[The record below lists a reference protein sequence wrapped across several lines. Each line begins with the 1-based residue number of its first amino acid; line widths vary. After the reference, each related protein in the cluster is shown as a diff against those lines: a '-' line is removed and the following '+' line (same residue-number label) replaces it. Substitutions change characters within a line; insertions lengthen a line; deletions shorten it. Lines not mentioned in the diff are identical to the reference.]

1 MARAAPTLPSTK
13 RASACGAM
21 HMGEAGIVTV
31 PGRYRSRSAPYR
43 GLHRNRLALLSFP
56 WVMVG
61 LGEREG
67 GR

>member
-1 MARAAPTLPSTK
+1 LA
-13 RASACGAM
+13 
-21 HMGEAGIVTV
+21 V
-31 PGRYRSRSAPYR
+31 PE
-43 GLHRNRLALLSFP
+43 RNRLALLSFP